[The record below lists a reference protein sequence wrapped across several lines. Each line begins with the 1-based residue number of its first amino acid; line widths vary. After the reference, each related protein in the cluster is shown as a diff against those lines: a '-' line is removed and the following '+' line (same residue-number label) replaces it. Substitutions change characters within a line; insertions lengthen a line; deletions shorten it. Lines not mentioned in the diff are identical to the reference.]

1 MRSAA
6 ASSSSSGPDP
16 EAGRPMAAVDAQM
29 LLLSA
34 KIANDQFAL
43 FAFDGA
49 PDDLGAAVGQLRYR
63 AQPCADLCLRVADE
77 HPWRYPRWVPGPI
90 TAEQFIVHA
99 GTAGDWQSCLDRVSQ
114 LAEQQLDASQMCWR
128 VHIFPDVTDVPGAS
142 AATSVVVVVQ
152 IAHALGDGTRSAEL
166 AGVLL
171 GRRGPIRTVADS
183 GSGHFVWRAG
193 AAARAHRRLVRD
205 TRAELLAPP
214 TPPVSALGINSGS
227 RGPSVLRT
235 IAVDRT
241 LLTGHS
247 VTVAALVAVGEALSG
262 YLEARGEDISSLSAE
277 VPMATGVLASP
288 LAHNNFRNV
297 SVALHPDSGRVR
309 RAEQIRGQLD
319 DHRRRGEHPAA
330 KASAAAFDAVPAWL
344 LRWGMSRF
352 DPAARSS
359 TVTGHTVVS
368 SINRGPADLC
378 FGGRPVILTAGYPA
392 LSPMMALTHGVHGIG
407 TTIAVSV
414 HADATVID
422 VDDYIGRLHE
432 ALVAR
437 PRAL

>member
-1 MRSAA
+1 
-6 ASSSSSGPDP
+6 
-16 EAGRPMAAVDAQM
+16 MAAVDAQM

-43 FAFDGA
+43 FAFDGVT
-49 PDDLGAAVGQLRYR
+49 DDLGAAIGQLRYR
-63 AQPCADLCLRVADE
+63 AQLCADLCLRVADE
-77 HPWRYPRWVPGPI
+77 HPWRYPRWVPGPV
-90 TAEQFIVHA
+90 TSEQFIVHA
-99 GTAGDWQSCLDRVSQ
+99 GTGGDWQSCLDRVSR
-114 LAEQQLDASQMCWR
+114 LSEQPLDASQMCWR

-142 AATSVVVVVQ
+142 AATSVVVMQ

-183 GSGHFVWRAG
+183 DRGHFVWRAG

-205 TRAELLAPP
+205 TRAGLLAPP
-214 TPPVSALGINSGS
+214 TPPVPALIINSGS
-227 RGPSVLRT
+227 LGRPVLRT

-241 LLTGHS
+241 LLAGHS
-247 VTVAALVAVGEALSG
+247 VTVAALVAVCEALSG
-262 YLEARGEDISSLSAE
+262 YLEAQGEDISSLSAE
-277 VPMATGVLASP
+277 VPMATGVQLSP

-297 SVALHPDSGRVR
+297 GVALHPESGRVR

-319 DHRRRGEHPAA
+319 DHRLRSEHPAA
-330 KASAAAFDAVPAWL
+330 RASAAAFDAVPAWL
-344 LRWGMSRF
+344 LRWGMGRF

-368 SINRGPADLC
+368 SINRGPADLS

-422 VDDYIGRLHE
+422 IDDYVGRLHE

>member
-1 MRSAA
+1 
-6 ASSSSSGPDP
+6 
-16 EAGRPMAAVDAQM
+16 MAAVDAQM

-43 FAFDGA
+43 FAFDGVT
-49 PDDLGAAVGQLRYR
+49 DDLGAAIGQLRYR
-63 AQPCADLCLRVADE
+63 AQLCADLCLRVADE
-77 HPWRYPRWVPGPI
+77 HPWRYPRWVPGPV
-90 TAEQFIVHA
+90 TSEQFIVHA
-99 GTAGDWQSCLDRVSQ
+99 GTGGDWQSCLDRVSQ
-114 LAEQQLDASQMCWR
+114 LAEQQLDVSQMCWR
-128 VHIFPDVTDVPGAS
+128 VHIFPDITDVPGAS
-142 AATSVVVVVQ
+142 AATSVVVMQ

-183 GSGHFVWRAG
+183 DRGHCVWRAG

-205 TRAELLAPP
+205 TRAGLLAPP
-214 TPPVSALGINSGS
+214 TPPVPALIINSGS
-227 RGPSVLRT
+227 LGRPVLRT

-241 LLTGHS
+241 LLAGHS
-247 VTVAALVAVGEALSG
+247 VTVAALVAVCEALSG
-262 YLEARGEDISSLSAE
+262 YLEAQGEDISSLSAE
-277 VPMATGVLASP
+277 VPMATGVQLSP

-297 SVALHPDSGRVR
+297 GVALHPESGRVR

-319 DHRRRGEHPAA
+319 DHRLRSEHPAA
-330 KASAAAFDAVPAWL
+330 RASAAAFDAVPAWL
-344 LRWGMSRF
+344 LRWGMGRF

-368 SINRGPADLC
+368 SINRGPADLS

-422 VDDYIGRLHE
+422 IDDYVGRLHE

>member
-1 MRSAA
+1 M
-6 ASSSSSGPDP
+6 
-16 EAGRPMAAVDAQM
+16 AGRPMAAVDAQM

-63 AQPCADLCLRVADE
+63 AQLCADLCLRVADE
-77 HPWRYPRWVPGPI
+77 HPWRYPRWVTGPV
-90 TAEQFIVHA
+90 TSEQFIVHA
-99 GTAGDWQSCLDRVSQ
+99 GTGGGWQSCLDRVSR
-114 LAEQQLDASQMCWR
+114 LSEQQLDASQMCWR
-128 VHIFPDVTDVPGAS
+128 VHIFPDVTNVPGAS
-142 AATSVVVVVQ
+142 VATSVVVVQ

-171 GRRGPIRTVADS
+171 GRRGPIRAVADS
-183 GSGHFVWRAG
+183 DRGHLVGRAG

-205 TRAELLAPP
+205 TRAGLLAPP

-262 YLEARGEDISSLSAE
+262 YLKARSEDISSLSAE

-288 LAHNNFRNV
+288 LAYNNFRNV
-297 SVALHPDSGRVR
+297 GVALHPESGRVR

-319 DHRRRGEHPAA
+319 DHRRRSEHPGAR
-330 KASAAAFDAVPAWL
+330 ASAAAFDAVPAWL

-352 DPAARSS
+352 DPTDRSS

-368 SINRGPADLC
+368 SINRGPADLS
-378 FGGRPVILTAGYPA
+378 FGGCPVILTAGYPA

-414 HADATVID
+414 NADATVID

-437 PRAL
+437 PLAL

>member
-1 MRSAA
+1 M
-6 ASSSSSGPDP
+6 
-16 EAGRPMAAVDAQM
+16 AGRPMAAVDAQM

-34 KIANDQFAL
+34 KITNDQFAL

-63 AQPCADLCLRVADE
+63 AQLCADLCLRVADE
-77 HPWRYPRWVPGPI
+77 HPWRYPRWVTGPV
-90 TAEQFIVHA
+90 TSEQFIVHV
-99 GTAGDWQSCLDRVSQ
+99 GTGGGWQSCLDRVSR
-114 LAEQQLDASQMCWR
+114 LTEQKLDASQMCWR

-142 AATSVVVVVQ
+142 AATSVVVVQV
-152 IAHALGDGTRSAEL
+152 AHALGDGTRSAEL

-171 GRRGPIRTVADS
+171 GRRGPIRAVADS
-183 GSGHFVWRAG
+183 VRGHFVGRAG
-193 AAARAHRRLVRD
+193 AAARAHRRQVRD
-205 TRAELLAPP
+205 TRAGLLAPP

-262 YLEARGEDISSLSAE
+262 YLKARGEDISSLSAE

-288 LAHNNFRNV
+288 LAYNNFRNV
-297 SVALHPDSGRVR
+297 GVALHPESGRVQ
-309 RAEQIRGQLD
+309 RAEQIRSQLD
-319 DHRRRGEHPAA
+319 DHRRRSEHPGAR
-330 KASAAAFDAVPAWL
+330 ASAAAFDAVPAWL

-352 DPAARSS
+352 DPTARSS

-368 SINRGPADLC
+368 SINRGPADLS
-378 FGGRPVILTAGYPA
+378 FGGCPVILTAGYPA

-414 HADATVID
+414 NADATVID

-437 PRAL
+437 PLAL

>member
-6 ASSSSSGPDP
+6 ASSSSSEPDP
-16 EAGRPMAAVDAQM
+16 GRVMAAVDAQM

-49 PDDLGAAVGQLRYR
+49 PDDLGAAVGKLRHQAR
-63 AQPCADLCLRVADE
+63 QCADLRLRVADE
-77 HPWRYPRWVPGPI
+77 HPWRYPRWVPGPV
-90 TAEQFIVHA
+90 TSEQFIVHA
-99 GTAGDWQSCLDRVSQ
+99 GTGGDWQSCLDRVSRLTQ
-114 LAEQQLDASQMCWR
+114 QQLDASQMCWR
-128 VHIFPDVTDVPGAS
+128 VHVFPEVTDVPGAS
-142 AATSVVVVVQ
+142 AAASVVVVQ

-171 GRRGPIRTVADS
+171 GRRGPIRTVADRDR
-183 GSGHFVWRAG
+183 GHFVWRAV

-205 TRAELLAPP
+205 TRTGLLAPP
-214 TPPVSALGINSGS
+214 TPPVPALGINSGS
-227 RGPSVLRT
+227 LDPPVLRT

-241 LLTGHS
+241 QLSGRS
-247 VTVAALVAVGEALSG
+247 VTVAALVAVSEALAG
-262 YLEARGEDISSLSAE
+262 YLKARGEDISRLSAE
-277 VPMATGVLASP
+277 VPIATGIPASP

-297 SVALHPDSGRVR
+297 GVALHPESGRVR

-319 DHRRRGEHPAA
+319 DHRRRSEHPAA
-330 KASAAAFDAVPAWL
+330 KASSAAFDAVPAWL
-344 LRWGMSRF
+344 LRWGMGRF
-352 DPAARSS
+352 DPSARSP

-368 SINRGPADLC
+368 SINRGPADLS
-378 FGGRPVILTAGYPA
+378 FGGCPVILTAGYPA

-407 TTIAVSV
+407 TTVAVSV

-422 VDDYIGRLHE
+422 VDDYTERLHE

>member
-1 MRSAA
+1 
-6 ASSSSSGPDP
+6 
-16 EAGRPMAAVDAQM
+16 MAAVDAQM

-49 PDDLGAAVGQLRYR
+49 PDDLGAAIGQLRYR
-63 AQPCADLCLRVADE
+63 AQLCADLCLRVADE
-77 HPWRYPRWVPGPI
+77 HPWRYPRWVPGPV
-90 TAEQFIVHA
+90 TSEQFIVHA
-99 GTAGDWQSCLDRVSQ
+99 GTGGDWQSCLDRVSQ
-114 LAEQQLDASQMCWR
+114 LAEQQLDVSQMCWR
-128 VHIFPDVTDVPGAS
+128 VHIFPDITDVPGAS
-142 AATSVVVVVQ
+142 AATSVVVMQ

-183 GSGHFVWRAG
+183 DRGHFVWRAG

-205 TRAELLAPP
+205 TRAGLLAPP
-214 TPPVSALGINSGS
+214 TPPVPALIINSGS
-227 RGPSVLRT
+227 LGRPVLRT

-241 LLTGHS
+241 LLAGRS
-247 VTVAALVAVGEALSG
+247 VTVAALVAVSEALSG

-277 VPMATGVLASP
+277 VPMATGVQLSP

-297 SVALHPDSGRVR
+297 GVGLHPESGRVR

-319 DHRRRGEHPAA
+319 DHRLRSEHPAA
-330 KASAAAFDAVPAWL
+330 RASAAAFDAVPAWL
-344 LRWGMSRF
+344 LRWGMGRF

-368 SINRGPADLC
+368 SINRGPADLS
-378 FGGRPVILTAGYPA
+378 FGGCPVILTAGYPA

-422 VDDYIGRLHE
+422 IDDYVGRLHE

>member
-16 EAGRPMAAVDAQM
+16 GRAMAAVDAQM

-34 KIANDQFAL
+34 KTANDQFGL

-49 PDDLGAAVGQLRYR
+49 PDDLDAAVGELRHR
-63 AQPCADLCLRVADE
+63 ARQCADLRLRVADE
-77 HPWRYPRWVPGPI
+77 HPRRYPRWVPGPV
-90 TAEQFIVHA
+90 ASEQFIVHA
-99 GTAGDWQSCLDRVSQ
+99 GTGGDWQSFLDRVSRLPQ
-114 LAEQQLDASQMCWR
+114 QQLDASQMCWR
-128 VHIFPDVTDVPGAS
+128 VHVFPEVTDVPGAS
-142 AATSVVVVVQ
+142 AAASVVVVQ

-171 GRRGPIRTVADS
+171 GRRGPIRTVP
-183 GSGHFVWRAG
+183 GSDPGHFARRAV
-193 AAARAHRRLVRD
+193 AAARAHRRLSRD
-205 TRAELLAPP
+205 TRTGLLAPP

-227 RGPSVLRT
+227 SGPPVLRT

-247 VTVAALVAVGEALSG
+247 VTVAALVAVSEALAG
-262 YLEARGEDISSLSAE
+262 YLKARGEDISSLSAE
-277 VPMATGVLASP
+277 VPIATGIPASP
-288 LAHNNFRNV
+288 RAHNNFRNV
-297 SVALHPDSGRVR
+297 GVALHPESGRVR

-319 DHRRRGEHPAA
+319 DHRRRSEHPAA

-344 LRWGMSRF
+344 LRWGIGRF

-368 SINRGPADLC
+368 SINRGPADLS
-378 FGGRPVILTAGYPA
+378 FGGCPVILTAGYPA

-422 VDDYIGRLHE
+422 VDDYVGRLHE